1 MFCQKCHTEILDDS
15 IQFCTRCGTELN
27 KKKGKFSSFS
37 TGNTFKY
44 TSKYGKKSNGDK
56 YNYENIG
63 NDETLKRILAEDNN
77 GCNDQTPSANNHNS
91 QFNYSMKYSGVTKKR
106 QTHDEQFNYSKN
118 YSGVTKKG
126 QTLDE
131 QYNYSKNY
139 SVATNSQQ
147 AKAYQQQQRQQA
159 AYQQQQATYT
169 QPITSD
175 DAYRMAFI
183 GKNKESIIKNKFSVP
198 ALFFGP
204 LYLIYR
210 KMYVLGI
217 TLQVIIYV
225 LMLTLGEDGSAIQ
238 MFINLF
244 LAIKFNSLY
253 LNFVNKQVKKI
264 RENNNDKSSTEILNI
279 CKKQGNTIQLKTF
292 AILLVILFFIAE
304 IAAATYEIENKN
316 DFNNINNYEDHD
328 YDNNYEYDDDD
339 YNYNKQS
346 KTYTYGDYQ
355 FTTTYK
361 LYETEL
367 YDGKTLYQYIDDS
380 SKTCNIYFKKEIYNF
395 PVTNYLNDEALKY
408 SDFYTSQIK
417 TEYKNRI
424 TWYNQDFYTLNDK
437 LAHKM
442 YAMKDYSTNNIY
454 HIDALPNGTDC
465 SLVIKEITDNFTK
478 KN

>member
-15 IQFCTRCGTELN
+15 IQFCTRCGTKLNN
-27 KKKGKFSSFS
+27 KKRKFSSFS

-77 GCNDQTPSANNHNS
+77 GCNDQTSSTNNHNS

-126 QTLDE
+126 QTHDE

-139 SVATNSQQ
+139 SVANNSQQ
-147 AKAYQQQQRQQA
+147 AKAYYQQQRQQA
-159 AYQQQQATYT
+159 AYT

-183 GKNKESIIKNKFSVP
+183 GTNKESIIKNKFSVP

-217 TLQVIIYV
+217 TLQIIIYV
-225 LMLTLGEDGSAIQ
+225 LLLSLGEDGSSIQ

-253 LNFVNKQVKKI
+253 LNFVNKEVKKI

-292 AILLVILFFIAE
+292 AIILVILFFIAE
-304 IAAATYEIENKN
+304 IAAASYEVENKN
-316 DFNNINNYEDHD
+316 DFNNTNNYEEHD

-346 KTYTYGDYQ
+346 KTYTYDDYQ
-355 FTTTYK
+355 FTTTYR

-367 YDGKTLYQYIDDS
+367 YDGRTLYKYIDDY
-380 SKTCNIYFKKEIYNF
+380 SKTCNIYFKKEIYNL
-395 PVTNYLNDEALKY
+395 PVTNYLNEEALKY
-408 SDFYTSQIK
+408 PDFYTSQIK

-424 TWYNQDFYTLNDK
+424 TWYNQEFYAQNNI
-437 LAHKM
+437 LARKM
-442 YAMKDYSTNNIY
+442 YAMKDYNTNNIY
-454 HIDALPNGTDC
+454 QIDALPNGTDC

>member
-15 IQFCTRCGTELN
+15 IQFCTRCGTKLN

-183 GKNKESIIKNKFSVP
+183 GTNKESIIKNKFSVP

-225 LMLTLGEDGSAIQ
+225 LMLTLGEDGSSIQ
-238 MFINLF
+238 MFINIF

-304 IAAATYEIENKN
+304 IAAATSEIENKN
-316 DFNNINNYEDHD
+316 GYRVCNVRFSNLTD
-328 YDNNYEYDDDD
+328 
-339 YNYNKQS
+339 
-346 KTYTYGDYQ
+346 
-355 FTTTYK
+355 
-361 LYETEL
+361 L
-367 YDGKTLYQYIDDS
+367 YDYLKSAQYG
-380 SKTCNIYFKKEIYNF
+380 NI
-395 PVTNYLNDEALKY
+395 
-408 SDFYTSQIK
+408 
-417 TEYKNRI
+417 
-424 TWYNQDFYTLNDK
+424 
-437 LAHKM
+437 
-442 YAMKDYSTNNIY
+442 
-454 HIDALPNGTDC
+454 
-465 SLVIKEITDNFTK
+465 
-478 KN
+478 

>member
-15 IQFCTRCGTELN
+15 IQFCIRCGTKLNN
-27 KKKGKFSSFS
+27 KKRKFSSFS

-77 GCNDQTPSANNHNS
+77 GCNDQTSSTNNHNS

-126 QTLDE
+126 QTHDE

-139 SVATNSQQ
+139 SVANNSQQ

-159 AYQQQQATYT
+159 AYT

-183 GKNKESIIKNKFSVP
+183 GTNKESIIKNKFSVP
-198 ALFFGP
+198 ALLFGP

-217 TLQVIIYV
+217 TLQIIIYV
-225 LMLTLGEDGSAIQ
+225 LLLSLGEDGSSIQ

-253 LNFVNKQVKKI
+253 LNFVNKEVKKI

-292 AILLVILFFIAE
+292 AIILVILFFIAE
-304 IAAATYEIENKN
+304 IAAASYEVENKN
-316 DFNNINNYEDHD
+316 DFNNTNNYEEHD

-346 KTYTYGDYQ
+346 KTYTYDDYQ
-355 FTTTYK
+355 FTTTYR

-367 YDGKTLYQYIDDS
+367 YDGRTLYQYIDDYN
-380 SKTCNIYFKKEIYNF
+380 KTCNIYFKKEIYNL
-395 PVTNYLNDEALKY
+395 PVTNYLNEEALKY
-408 SDFYTSQIK
+408 PDFYTSQIK

-424 TWYNQDFYTLNDK
+424 TWYNQEFYAQNNI
-437 LAHKM
+437 LARKM
-442 YAMKDYSTNNIY
+442 YAMKDYNTNNIY
-454 HIDALPNGTDC
+454 QIDALPNGTDC